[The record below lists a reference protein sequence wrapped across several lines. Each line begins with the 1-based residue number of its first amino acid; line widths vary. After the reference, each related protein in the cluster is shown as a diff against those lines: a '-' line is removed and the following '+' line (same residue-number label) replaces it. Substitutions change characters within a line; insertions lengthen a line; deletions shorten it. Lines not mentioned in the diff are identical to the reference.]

1 MPAPSEPSP
10 PAFPSLLDDSP
21 DIALLRLG
29 PDCSLTCG
37 ALEQAAHQSEPR
49 VVLTPQADE
58 AIQRAYSAFQH
69 LRAEGAPIYGVTT
82 GFGPFV
88 QYGSSDSGAEVHG
101 AGLIAHLGTGYGTLA
116 APSIVRATMILRA
129 QSVAQG
135 HSGIARP
142 ALQAYLDVL
151 RTGLV
156 PAVPS
161 IGSVGASGDLTP
173 LAHIARVVTGEGRV
187 YTPDGPTPA
196 RAVLDRHGLQ
206 PYPLNDRDALAL
218 VNGTNFLTAYAALA
232 LQRTRRLI
240 ARAEQLTGWLY
251 RLLGC
256 PTQALDDRLH
266 AARGHA
272 GQRASAAAIRTE
284 RARGPIAEANRPLQ
298 EIYSIRCAPQVLGSC
313 RDQVSYAARLIETE
327 MNGVTD
333 NPLTFPGS
341 SGDGATPCVLHGGNF
356 QGQQVA
362 FAADALNAAIT
373 QTGLLV
379 ERQID
384 ALLSPSI
391 NDNAPLLLAW
401 SPGADSGLAGA
412 QLTATAAAAELR
424 AQAQMHATATIP
436 TNGGNQDI
444 VSMGTMA
451 ARRAFDQT
459 RHCAII
465 LAVASL
471 ALHQL
476 TFLRR
481 EGRSPGT
488 AVDKPDWVPPL
499 EPLRGD
505 RALHSEI
512 TSLADAWL
520 APNS

>member
-1 MPAPSEPSP
+1 MPAPSK
-10 PAFPSLLDDSP
+10 SLPLAASDTTP
-21 DIALLRLG
+21 IHLG
-29 PDCSLTCG
+29 PDCSLTCE
-37 ALEQAAHQSEPR
+37 ALERVAHQPR
-49 VVLTPQADE
+49 PQAVLTSRAEE
-58 AIQRAYSAFQH
+58 AIQRAYDAFQH
-69 LRAEGAPIYGVTT
+69 LRAQGTPIYGVTT

-88 QYGSSDSGAEVHG
+88 QYGASNGGSEAHG
-101 AGLIAHLGTGYGTLA
+101 AGLLAHLGTGYGELA
-116 APSIVRATMILRA
+116 PPPLVRATMLLRA

-135 HSGIARP
+135 HSAIARS
-142 ALQAYLDVL
+142 ALRAYLDVL
-151 RTGLV
+151 RGGLV
-156 PAVPS
+156 PAVPA

-173 LAHIARVVTGEGRV
+173 LAHIARVVAGAGRV
-187 YTPDGPTPA
+187 CTAEGLAPA
-196 RAVLDRHGLQ
+196 RPALEQHGLE
-206 PYPLNDRDALAL
+206 PYALDDRDALAL

-232 LQRTRRLI
+232 LQRAQRLI
-240 ARAEQLTGWLY
+240 ARAEQITGWLY

-256 PTQALDDRLH
+256 NAQALDDRLH

-272 GQRASAAAIRTE
+272 GQRTSAAAIRAE
-284 RARGPIAEANRPLQ
+284 RACGPIAEADRPLQ
-298 EIYSIRCAPQVLGSC
+298 EIYSIRCAPQVLGSN
-313 RDQVSYAARLIETE
+313 REQVDYARRLIETE

-333 NPLTFPGS
+333 NPLTFPHS
-341 SGDGATPCVLHGGNF
+341 AGDGAAPCVLHGGNF

-384 ALLSPSI
+384 ALLNPAV
-391 NDNAPLLLAW
+391 NDGAPLLLAW
-401 SPGADSGLAGA
+401 TPGADSGLAGA

-451 ARRAFDQT
+451 ARRAFEQAD
-459 RHCAII
+459 HCAII
-465 LAVASL
+465 LAVAGR

-481 EGRSPGT
+481 EGRAPGS
-488 AVDKPDWVPPL
+488 AVDVPDWMPDA

-505 RALHSEI
+505 RALHEEI
-512 TSLADAWL
+512 TSLADGWL
-520 APNS
+520 APSPAASAT

>member
-1 MPAPSEPSP
+1 MPASSASSSSALPSS
-10 PAFPSLLDDSP
+10 SDSTV
-21 DIALLRLG
+21 LHLG
-29 PDCSLTCG
+29 PDCSLTCE
-37 ALEQAAHQSEPR
+37 ALEQAAHHPQPQ
-49 VVLTPQADE
+49 VALTPRADE
-58 AIQRAYSAFQH
+58 AIQRAHSAFQY
-69 LRAEGAPIYGVTT
+69 LQADGTPIYGVTT

-88 QYGSSDSGAEVHG
+88 QYGSSDDGAQVHG
-101 AGLIAHLGTGYGTLA
+101 TGLIAHLGTGYGELA
-116 APSIVRATMILRA
+116 APPVVRATMILRA

-135 HSGIARP
+135 HSGIAQP

-151 RTGLV
+151 RAGLV
-156 PAVPS
+156 PAVPA

-173 LAHIARVVTGEGRV
+173 LAHIARVVAGTGRV
-187 YTPDGPTPA
+187 RTPDGPAPA
-196 RAVLDRHGLQ
+196 RPALDRHGLR
-206 PYPLNDRDALAL
+206 PHPLDDRDALAL

-232 LQRTRRLI
+232 LQRARRLI
-240 ARAEQLTGWLY
+240 TRAEHLTGWLY

-256 PTQALDDRLH
+256 SAQALDDRLH

-272 GQRASAAAIRTE
+272 GQRSSAAAIRAE
-284 RARGPIAEANRPLQ
+284 RARGPIAEADRPLQ

-313 RDQVSYAARLIETE
+313 REQVNYAGRLIKTE

-333 NPLTFPGS
+333 NPITVPGS
-341 SGDGATPCVLHGGNF
+341 AGDGAAPCVLHGGNF

-384 ALLSPSI
+384 ALLNPTV
-391 NDNAPLLLAW
+391 NDGAPLLLAW

-459 RHCAII
+459 SHCAVI
-465 LAVASL
+465 LAVAGL

-481 EGRSPGT
+481 EGRAPGT
-488 AVDKPDWVPPL
+488 AVDMPDWIPDL

-505 RALHSEI
+505 RALHDDI
-512 TSLADAWL
+512 TSLAHTWL
-520 APNS
+520 APHHA